1 MKKYKYKTAFIR
13 VISDELY
20 AEYDEV
26 RDAVTIDEISSNNLE
41 EALVEYGEEGWDLVY
56 AKKTRASRNRDSMG
70 GYFFNC
76 IFKKE
81 I

>member
-26 RDAVTIDEISSNNLE
+26 RDSVTIGEISSNNLE

-56 AKKTRASRNRDSMG
+56 AKPTTESRNRDSRA
-70 GYFFNC
+70 FFFIC